1 MSTLK
6 EIWIFAECGP
16 HGAADVTLE
25 LLGEGVQLAKK
36 SGYTLGAVLLTDQPR
51 PETEQDLIRHGAK
64 KVYRVTH
71 ENLTSYQNDFY
82 AHALKQLIEKSRP
95 EIMLF
100 GATDIGRCLAPTLAA
115 LIKTGLTADC
125 TALDFDDEMK
135 LLIQTRPAFGG
146 NIMASIICPEYRPQ
160 MATVRAHVFSK
171 TPQPDNQGEIIEIA
185 VALNGRKNRLRKIES
200 VQLQKKGV
208 NLHAAN
214 FIVSG
219 GRGLG
224 AKENFKQL
232 HELAEAFGGAVGAS
246 RPVIDMG
253 WIEHHH
259 QIGQTGN
266 TVAPTV
272 YIACGISGAIQH
284 LAGMQTSDIIIAV
297 NKDPD
302 APIFDV
308 ADYQL
313 VGDLHDIV
321 PALTEQLRVLK
332 NEK

>member
-6 EIWIFAECGP
+6 EIWIFAECGE

-25 LLGEGVQLAKK
+25 LLGEGLQLAEK
-36 SGYTLGAVLLTDQPR
+36 SGFALGAVLLTDQPR
-51 PETEQDLIRHGAK
+51 PEVEQDLIKHGAK
-64 KVYRVTH
+64 KVYRITD
-71 ENLTSYQNDFY
+71 EKLTDYQNDFY
-82 AHALKQLIEKSRP
+82 AQALKQLIEKQRP

-100 GATDIGRCLAPTLAA
+100 GATDIGRCLAPTVAA
-115 LIKTGLTADC
+115 LTETGLTADC
-125 TALDFDDEMK
+125 TALDFDSEME

-146 NIMASIICPEYRPQ
+146 NIMASIICPEHRPQ

-171 TPQPDNQGEIIEIA
+171 APLQDNQGEVIEVA
-185 VALNGRKNRLRKIES
+185 VDLSGRKNRLRKVES
-200 VQLQKKGV
+200 IKLQDKGV

-214 FIVSG
+214 YIVSG

-224 AKENFKQL
+224 AKENFDL
-232 HELAEAFGGAVGAS
+232 IRNLAEEFGGAVGAS

-259 QIGQTGN
+259 QVGQTGN
-266 TVAPTV
+266 TVSPTV

-284 LAGMQTSDIIIAV
+284 LAGMQTSDVIIAV

-321 PALTEQLRVLK
+321 PALTEQLRSLK
-332 NEK
+332 SES

>member
-1 MSTLK
+1 MSTVK
-6 EIWIFAECGP
+6 EIWIFAECGEQ
-16 HGAADVTLE
+16 GAADVTLE
-25 LLGEGVQLAKK
+25 LLGEGLQLAVK
-36 SGYTLGAVLLTDQPR
+36 SGYTLSAVLLGDQPQ
-51 PETEQDLIRHGAK
+51 PDCEQDLIRHGAK
-64 KVYRVTH
+64 KVYRVTDEKLAH
-71 ENLTSYQNDFY
+71 YQNDFY
-82 AHALKQLIEKSRP
+82 AQALKQLIEKTRP
-95 EIMLF
+95 GIMLF
-100 GATDIGRCLAPTLAA
+100 GATDIGRCLAPTVAA
-115 LIKTGLTADC
+115 LTETGLTADC
-125 TALDFDDEMK
+125 TALDFDSEME

-146 NIMASIICPEYRPQ
+146 NIMASIICPEHRPQ

-171 TPQPDNQGEIIEIA
+171 APLAENQGEVIEVA
-185 VALNGRKNRLRKIES
+185 VELSGRKNRLRKVES
-200 VQLQKKGV
+200 VQLQEKGV

-214 FIVSG
+214 YIVSG

-224 AKENFKQL
+224 AKENFEMIR
-232 HELAEAFGGAVGAS
+232 ELAEEFGGAVGAS

-259 QIGQTGN
+259 QVGQTGN

-313 VGDLHDIV
+313 VGDLNDIV
-321 PALTEQLRVLK
+321 PALTGKLRTLK
-332 NEK
+332 KT

>member
-1 MSTLK
+1 MSTVK
-6 EIWIFAECGP
+6 EIWIFAECTEA
-16 HGAADVTLE
+16 GAADVTLE
-25 LLGEGVQLAKK
+25 LLGEGLQLAEK
-36 SGYTLGAVLLTDQPR
+36 SGYTLSAVLLTDQPQAKC
-51 PETEQDLIRHGAK
+51 EQDLINHGAS
-64 KVYRVTH
+64 KVYRVTD
-71 ENLTSYQNDFY
+71 EKLSDYQNDFY
-82 AHALKQLIEKSRP
+82 AQALKQLIKKTRP

-100 GATDIGRCLAPTLAA
+100 GATDIGRCLAPTVAA
-115 LIKTGLTADC
+115 LTTTGLTADC
-125 TALDFDDEMK
+125 TALDFDSEME

-171 TPQPDNQGEIIEIA
+171 APLADHKGEVIEIA
-185 VALNGRKNRLRKIES
+185 VDLTGHKNRLRKIES
-200 VQLQKKGV
+200 VKLQETGV

-214 FIVSG
+214 YIVAG

-224 AKENFKQL
+224 AKDNFDL
-232 HELAEAFGGAVGAS
+232 IRNLAEEFGGAVGAS

-259 QIGQTGN
+259 QVGQTGN

-284 LAGMQTSDIIIAV
+284 LAGMQTSDVIIAV

-308 ADYQL
+308 ADYHL
-313 VGDLHDIV
+313 VGDLNDIV
-321 PALTEQLRVLK
+321 PALTDKLRALK
-332 NEK
+332 QEK